1 MNPKNIDNVIKEL
14 TKAEHAYYVL
24 NSPIMSDGEY
34 DKLFNELKQYEIANP
49 SQVKTYSPTQRVT
62 GTPDNAFDQIEHKQ
76 RMYSLDNA
84 ENTNDI
90 TKWFERLEK
99 ITDQKLYPISLEP
112 KIDGLAISI
121 TYKDGILQQGL
132 TRGDGVIGE
141 DVTHNVKTIM
151 NIPLRL
157 NVLKKGV
164 LEIRGEVYMPTESF
178 NNLNKKR
185 KKDEETLENL
195 KSLETPTQE
204 EKSLIAQIRSEGF
217 STFINSRNA
226 AAGSLRQKDSSITS
240 KRDIRLLAYQ
250 LIDHSNADTFSSH
263 DEQITSLKEYGF
275 ETNEIYLMNSIEEIQ
290 NTLLIIEKQRNN
302 YAYQID
308 GVVMKINSTHIQ
320 DELGFTAKSP
330 RWAIAYK
337 FQAEEQTTKLID
349 IKLQTGRTGA
359 VTPVAVLKPI
369 NVGGALVSFASLH
382 NPDEIS
388 RKDLRINDYVVVRRA
403 GDVIPEVV
411 SSLEKRRDGSQTKWK
426 MPTLCPCGEFK
437 INFPEDEKVPRCT
450 GGTLCKIAKKE
461 SIIFFASRTGLEID
475 GMGKETIES
484 LMKFNLISEL
494 EDIFNLKY
502 EDLIKLPQREKRK
515 ASNLITAIEK
525 SIESPPSRL
534 LTALGIRFIGKRTAS
549 LLIQNFGSIDDILKA
564 KDEQLENI
572 HGISSSVINSLNKWK
587 TVNKNIHTLNVLKQ
601 KGFVFEEVRKVT
613 SSKISGKTFVITG
626 TLQQS
631 NRQDFINII
640 EQNGGSVTTSI
651 SKNTDFLI
659 SGENPGSKLKKAV
672 ELKVEV
678 ISEKEILDLIT

>member
-49 SQVKTYSPTQRVT
+49 SEVKTYSPTQRVT

-411 SSLEKRRDGSQTKWK
+411 SSLAKRRDGSQTKWK

-502 EDLIKLPQREKRK
+502 EDLIKLPQWEKRK

-534 LTALGIRFIGKRTAS
+534 LTALGIRFVGKRTAS

-601 KGFVFEEVRKVT
+601 KGFAFEEVRKVT

>member
-49 SQVKTYSPTQRVT
+49 SEVKTYSPTQRVT

-411 SSLEKRRDGSQTKWK
+411 SSLAKRRDGSQTKWK

-502 EDLIKLPQREKRK
+502 EDLIKLPQWEKRK

-572 HGISSSVINSLNKWK
+572 HGISSSVINSLNNWK

>member
-49 SQVKTYSPTQRVT
+49 SEVKTYSPTQRVT

-204 EKSLIAQIRSEGF
+204 EKSLIAKIRSEGF

-484 LMKFNLISEL
+484 LMKFNLIGEL

-502 EDLIKLPQREKRK
+502 EDLIKLPQWEKRK

-534 LTALGIRFIGKRTAS
+534 LTALGIRFVGKRTAS

>member
-49 SQVKTYSPTQRVT
+49 SEVKTYSPTQRVT

-263 DEQITSLKEYGF
+263 EEQITSLKEYGF

-437 INFPEDEKVPRCT
+437 INFPEDEKIPRCT

-502 EDLIKLPQREKRK
+502 EDLIKLPQWEKRK

-534 LTALGIRFIGKRTAS
+534 LTALGIRFVGKRTAS

-659 SGENPGSKLKKAV
+659 SGENPGSKLRKAV

>member
-49 SQVKTYSPTQRVT
+49 SEVKTYSPTQRVT

-411 SSLEKRRDGSQTKWK
+411 SSLAKRRDGSQTKWK

-502 EDLIKLPQREKRK
+502 EDLIKLPQWEKRK

-534 LTALGIRFIGKRTAS
+534 LTALGIRFVGKRTAS

>member
-411 SSLEKRRDGSQTKWK
+411 SSLAKRRDGSQTKWK

-502 EDLIKLPQREKRK
+502 EDLIKLPQWEKRK

>member
-84 ENTNDI
+84 ENTDDI

-502 EDLIKLPQREKRK
+502 EDLIKLPQWEKRK